1 MNSIMPPPELF
12 LTSQNGELKPSIFN
26 WLDGIDRSVF
36 VSKISKMLK
45 IVSKTLLIVLISIH
59 LFL

>member
-1 MNSIMPPPELF
+1 MPPPELF
-12 LTSQNGELKPSIFN
+12 LPSRNGELKPSIFN
-26 WLDGIDRSVF
+26 WLDGTDRSVF